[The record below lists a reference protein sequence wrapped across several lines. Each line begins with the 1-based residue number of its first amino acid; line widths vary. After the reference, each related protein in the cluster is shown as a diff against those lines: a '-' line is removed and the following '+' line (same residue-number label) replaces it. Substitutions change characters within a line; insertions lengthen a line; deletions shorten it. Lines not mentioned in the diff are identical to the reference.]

1 MRATIHSID
10 FDGVKEYDTTDIT
23 FFDWFS
29 RRGLACQTDK
39 TQTTFINNLKTKS
52 LNKVLGTFV
61 YNNQKSTESQFL
73 TPSDSINSVVN
84 YTNLQNATAST
95 EYSALN
101 NSSYFRRIG
110 HGCRLSQF
118 YINENPVN
126 KSPMNVQEMYAE
138 ILHMFGVKT
147 TMASFLK
154 EYIQDFFA
162 TGVSLDDSLPTT
174 KDDEDIR
181 ISGYDTQGNNVQIR
195 WETQGYMPSSVN
207 FSQQNWLGQPV
218 LYVQFTKS
226 VKINGKSIII
236 E

>member
-1 MRATIHSID
+1 MTAT
-10 FDGVKEYDTTDIT
+10 
-23 FFDWFS
+23 
-29 RRGLACQTDK
+29 
-39 TQTTFINNLKTKS
+39 
-52 LNKVLGTFV
+52 
-61 YNNQKSTESQFL
+61 
-73 TPSDSINSVVN
+73 
-84 YTNLQNATAST
+84 T

-126 KSPMNVQEMYAE
+126 KSPMNIQEMYNE

-162 TGVSLDDSLPTT
+162 TGVSLEDSLPIS

-195 WETQGYMPSSVN
+195 WETQGYIPSSPT

-226 VKINGKSIII
+226 IKINGKSIMI